1 MKTITTTDLAALDG
15 VTIID
20 VREDDEFATG
30 HAPGAR
36 NIPLST
42 FAEHFEEISKDVP
55 VYIICQAGGRSAR
68 ACDYLDGQGYDTV
81 NVVGGTGDWIANG
94 LPVER

>member
-1 MKTITTTDLAALDG
+1 MKTITTTELAVLDS

-20 VREDDEFATG
+20 VREDDEFAAG
-30 HAPGAR
+30 HAPGAK

-42 FAEHFEEISKDVP
+42 FAEHFEEISKDST
-55 VYIICQAGGRSAR
+55 VYVICQAGGRSAR
-68 ACDYLDGQGYDTV
+68 ACDYLEGQGYDAV
-81 NVVGGTGDWIANG
+81 NVEGGTGDWIASG

>member
-1 MKTITTTDLAALDG
+1 MKTITTTELATLEG

-20 VREDDEFATG
+20 VREDDEFTSG
-30 HAPGAR
+30 HAPGAT

-42 FAEHFEEISKDVP
+42 FAEHFEEITKDNT
-55 VYIICQAGGRSAR
+55 VYVICQSGGRSAR

-81 NVVGGTGDWIANG
+81 NVEGGTGDWIASG